1 MVLRER
7 EVEEV
12 EVKVKV
18 EVRRKAGFYCRSR
31 SLLIGGGG
39 RVGGLRRGRRGRRA
53 PRRGGCWG
61 ANGWLS
67 PINVGAEARGRTA
80 ERVEG
85 DESFHER
92 KF

>member
-39 RVGGLRRGRRGRRA
+39 RVGGRGFLIAGDSIRCRA
-53 PRRGGCWG
+53 QR
-61 ANGWLS
+61 
-67 PINVGAEARGRTA
+67 
-80 ERVEG
+80 
-85 DESFHER
+85 
-92 KF
+92 